1 MDKTIFEVM
10 VFNIPLGDIRNRLQN
25 EPSGPL
31 FLYMEVWR

>member
-10 VFNIPLGDIRNRLQN
+10 VFNIPLGDIRNRLQIQN

-31 FLYMEVWR
+31 F

>member
-10 VFNIPLGDIRNRLQN
+10 VPLGDIRNRLQN

-31 FLYMEVWR
+31 FLYMEV